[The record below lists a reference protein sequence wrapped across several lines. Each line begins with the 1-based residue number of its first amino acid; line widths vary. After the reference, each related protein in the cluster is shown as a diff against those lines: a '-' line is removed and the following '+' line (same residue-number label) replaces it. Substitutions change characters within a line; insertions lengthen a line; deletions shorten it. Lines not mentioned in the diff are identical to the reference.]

1 MLIGHGGSVT
11 VRLHSWGKARWHSW
25 WSIIRIVPQAGRA
38 VAVAAVLNLVI
49 GLLPLGFV
57 VATSVAIGRVP
68 ALGYSTQDAW
78 GPVLAAMI
86 LAIVVLLLQSAL
98 SPFQAAFTELISRR
112 VDGFCARRLMRC
124 TLVEAPVAQ
133 LERAAVL
140 DKLSDARR
148 GLVEYFTTPGAAAA
162 GLVTLIARYAQLLG
176 AVVIVGIVLGPLAAL
191 VIAAAALIARFG
203 NRGSLSRW
211 ALIINRLSSAR
222 RKLFYVFDTG
232 SELAAAKEIRVL
244 GTLPWWRARAEQE
257 SGAYLRP
264 LWRDRRRI
272 YLGPFVWFSLAV
284 LAGAAAVLVLLRNA
298 AEHQGLSVLDLS
310 LAIQAI
316 LIPLRFGV
324 FFPEADVQTQYGML
338 AHDSILQIERNAA
351 ADASLL
357 RSGQR
362 PAQDVPRSA
371 IRFEQVSFAYP
382 GSDRQVLDKVDLE
395 FPAGTSTAIVGLNGA
410 GKTTLVKLLARLY
423 EPTSGRISVDG
434 ADLGEF
440 DVRSWQRRLAV
451 IYQDYVRYE
460 LDAATNIGLGAPGRM
475 HDLDALERA
484 CAWAGATEVID
495 SLPQGLRT
503 VLSSRYQGG
512 TDLSGGQWQRIAL
525 ARALFATEAGA
536 SVLVLDEPTAQLD
549 VRAEV
554 AFFDRFLELTQDL
567 TTVVISHRFSTVR
580 RAERIVVLEHGRII
594 EQGSHDELLALGGR
608 YAELFELQARRFSA
622 GDEVEPEDDQDLEPE
637 DDTDPG
643 PEDDTDPGP
652 GADRIGAL
660 S

>member
-1 MLIGHGGSVT
+1 MFQM
-11 VRLHSWGKARWHSW
+11 VRVCSWGRERWDSW
-25 WSIIRIVPQAGRA
+25 WSIIRILPRAGR
-38 VAVAAVLNLVI
+38 VVTVAALVNLVI

-57 VATSVAIGRVP
+57 IATSVAIGRVP
-68 ALGYSTQDAW
+68 ALGQPDRDAW
-78 GPVLAAMI
+78 GPVLAAM
-86 LAIVVLLLQSAL
+86 LVAIGTLLLQSAL

-112 VDGFCARRLMRC
+112 VDGFCTERLMRC
-124 TLVEAPVAQ
+124 TLVDAPVAQ
-133 LERAAVL
+133 LEQAAML
-140 DKLSDARR
+140 DRLSDARR
-148 GLVEYFTTPGAAAA
+148 GLVDYFVTPGAAAA

-191 VIAAAALIARFG
+191 LIAAAALVARFG

-211 ALIINRLSSAR
+211 SVIIERLSPAR
-222 RKLFYVFDTG
+222 RKMFYVFDTG

-257 SGAYLRP
+257 SDAYLRP
-264 LWRDRRRI
+264 LWRMRRRI
-272 YLGPFVWFSLAV
+272 FLGPFIWFSLAV
-284 LAGAAAVLVLLRNA
+284 LACAAAVLVLLRDA
-298 AEHQGLSVLDLS
+298 AGHGGLSVLDVS

-338 AHDSILQIERNAA
+338 AHDSIRQIERAA
-351 ADASLL
+351 AAGASQLK
-357 RSGQR
+357 SGQR
-362 PAQDVPRSA
+362 SAKDTPRSA

-382 GSDRQVLDKVDLE
+382 GSDRQVLDLVDLE
-395 FPAGTSTAIVGLNGA
+395 FPAGSSTAIVGLNGA

-423 EPTSGRISVDG
+423 EPTGGRITVDG

-451 IYQDYVRYE
+451 IYQDYIRYE
-460 LDAATNIGLGAPGRM
+460 FDAATNVGLGAPG
-475 HDLDALERA
+475 HLGDLAALKRA
-484 CAWAGATEVID
+484 CDWAGATEVID

-525 ARALFATEAGA
+525 ARALFATGAGA

-554 AFFDRFLELTQDL
+554 AFFDRFLELTQGL

-580 RAERIVVLEHGRII
+580 RAQRIVVLEHGRIT
-594 EQGSHDELLALGGR
+594 EQGSHEELLALGGR
-608 YAELFELQARRFSA
+608 YAGLFELQARRF
-622 GDEVEPEDDQDLEPE
+622 E
-637 DDTDPG
+637 TG
-643 PEDDTDPGP
+643 P
-652 GADRIGAL
+652 AL

>member
-1 MLIGHGGSVT
+1 MFHL
-11 VRLHSWGKARWHSW
+11 VRVWAARVRNWGEGRWRSW
-25 WSIIRIVPQAGRA
+25 WSIIRIVPQAGQA
-38 VAVAAVLNLVI
+38 VTVAALLNLVI
-49 GLLPLGFV
+49 GVLPLGFV
-57 VATSVAIGRVP
+57 VATSVAIDRVP
-68 ALGYSTQDAW
+68 ALGHSTRNAW
-78 GPVLAAMI
+78 GPVLAAMT

-112 VDGFCARRLMRC
+112 VDGFCTRRLMRC
-124 TLVEAPVAQ
+124 TLAEAPVSQ
-133 LERAAVL
+133 LERADVL

-148 GLVEYFTTPGAAAA
+148 GLVDYFVTPGAAAA
-162 GLVTLIARYAQLLG
+162 GLLTLIARYVQLLG
-176 AVVIVGIVLGPLAAL
+176 AVVIVGIVLGPLAAFL
-191 VIAAAALIARFG
+191 IAAAALVARFG

-211 ALIINRLSSAR
+211 SVIIDQLSAAR
-222 RKLFYVFDTG
+222 RRMFYIFDTG

-257 SGAYLRP
+257 SGDYLRP
-264 LWRDRRRI
+264 LWRERRRI
-272 YLGPFVWFSLAV
+272 FLGPFIWFSVAV

-298 AEHQGLSVLDLS
+298 AGHGGLSVLDLS

-338 AHDSILQIERNAA
+338 AHDSILQIERTAA
-351 ADASLL
+351 AEASLL
-357 RSGQR
+357 
-362 PAQDVPRSA
+362 PAGHRLARDVPRSA

-382 GSDRQVLDKVDLE
+382 GSDRQVLDQIDLE

-423 EPTSGRISVDG
+423 EPTGGRISVDG
-434 ADLGEF
+434 ADLSEF
-440 DVRSWQRRLAV
+440 DVRSWQRQLAV
-451 IYQDYVRYE
+451 IYQDYIRYE
-460 LDAATNIGLGAPGRM
+460 LDAATNIGLGAPEHM
-475 HDLDALERA
+475 DDLAAIERA
-484 CAWAGATEVID
+484 CEWAGATEVIE
-495 SLPQGLRT
+495 SLPAGLRT

-525 ARALFATEAGA
+525 ARALFATGAGA

-554 AFFDRFLELTQDL
+554 AFFDRFLELTQGL

-580 RAERIVVLEHGRII
+580 RAQRIVVLEHGRIA
-594 EQGSHDELLALGGR
+594 EQGTHEELLALGGR
-608 YAELFELQARRFSA
+608 YARLFELQARRFSA
-622 GDEVEPEDDQDLEPE
+622 GEETEPEDDQDPE
-637 DDTDPG
+637 LDGDVGAG
-643 PEDDTDPGP
+643 PE
-652 GADRIGAL
+652 ADQIGTL

>member
-1 MLIGHGGSVT
+1 MFHMVRHWSQTRWRSWSSV
-11 VRLHSWGKARWHSW
+11 
-25 WSIIRIVPQAGRA
+25 IRIVPQAGH
-38 VAVAAVLNLVI
+38 VVTVAAVLNLVI

-57 VATSVAIGRVP
+57 VATSVAIDRVP
-68 ALGYSTQDAW
+68 ALGHSTHDAW
-78 GPVLAAMI
+78 GPVLAAMT
-86 LAIVVLLLQSAL
+86 LAIVMLLLQSAL

-112 VDGFCARRLMRC
+112 VDGFCTRRLMQC
-124 TLVEAPVAQ
+124 TLAEAPVSQ
-133 LERAAVL
+133 LERADVL

-148 GLVEYFTTPGAAAA
+148 GLVDYFVTPGAAAA

-176 AVVIVGIVLGPLAAL
+176 AVVIVGIVLGPVAAIL
-191 VIAAAALIARFG
+191 IAAAALVARFG

-211 ALIINRLSSAR
+211 SVIVDRLSAAR
-222 RKLFYVFDTG
+222 RKMFYIFDTG

-257 SGAYLRP
+257 SADYLRP
-264 LWRDRRRI
+264 LWRERRRI
-272 YLGPFVWFSLAV
+272 YLGPFIWFSLAV

-298 AEHQGLSVLDLS
+298 AGHGGLSVLDLS

-338 AHDSILQIERNAA
+338 AHDSILDIERTAA
-351 ADASLL
+351 AEASLL
-357 RSGQR
+357 RTGPR
-362 PAQDVPRSA
+362 PARDLPQSA

-382 GSDRQVLDKVDLE
+382 GSDRQVLDKIDLE
-395 FPAGTSTAIVGLNGA
+395 LPAGTSTAIVGLNGA

-423 EPTSGRISVDG
+423 EPTGGRISLDG
-434 ADLGEF
+434 ADLSEF
-440 DVRSWQRRLAV
+440 DVRSWQRQLAV
-451 IYQDYVRYE
+451 IYQDYIRYE
-460 LDAATNIGLGAPGRM
+460 LDAATNIGLGAPEHM
-475 HDLDALERA
+475 DDLAAIERA
-484 CAWAGATEVID
+484 CEWAGATEVID
-495 SLPQGLRT
+495 GLPQGLRT

-525 ARALFATEAGA
+525 ARALFATGAGA

-554 AFFDRFLELTQDL
+554 AFFDRFLELTQGL

-580 RAERIVVLEHGRII
+580 RAQRIVVLEHGRIA
-594 EQGSHDELLALGGR
+594 EQGTHEELLALGGR
-608 YAELFELQARRFSA
+608 YAKLFELQARRFSA
-622 GDEVEPEDDQDLEPE
+622 GEEAEPADDENPALE
-637 DDTDPG
+637 DDTEAG
-643 PEDDTDPGP
+643 PE
-652 GADRIGAL
+652 ADQIGAL

>member
-1 MLIGHGGSVT
+1 MFRK
-11 VRLHSWGKARWHSW
+11 VRFWARVRGWSETRWRSWS
-25 WSIIRIVPQAGRA
+25 SIIRIVPQAGQA
-38 VAVAAVLNLVI
+38 VTVAAVLNLVI

-57 VATSVAIGRVP
+57 IATSVAIDRVP
-68 ALGYSTQDAW
+68 ALGHSTHDAW
-78 GPVLAAMI
+78 GPVLASMI
-86 LAIVVLLLQSAL
+86 LAIVVLLLQSGL

-112 VDGFCARRLMRC
+112 VDGFCTRRLMQS
-124 TLVEAPVAQ
+124 TLAEAPVSQ
-133 LERAAVL
+133 LERADVL

-148 GLVEYFTTPGAAAA
+148 GLVDYFVTPGAAAA

-176 AVVIVGIVLGPLAAL
+176 AIVIVGIVLGPLAAFL
-191 VIAAAALIARFG
+191 IAAAALVARFG

-211 ALIINRLSSAR
+211 SVIIERLSAGR
-222 RKLFYVFDTG
+222 RKMFYVFDTG

-244 GTLPWWRARAEQE
+244 GTLLWWRARAEQE
-257 SGAYLRP
+257 SDAYLRP
-264 LWRDRRRI
+264 LWRERRRI
-272 YLGPFVWFSLAV
+272 YLGPFIWFSVAV

-298 AEHQGLSVLDLS
+298 AGHDGFSVLDLS

-338 AHDSILQIERNAA
+338 AHDSILDIERTAA
-351 ADASLL
+351 AEASLL
-357 RSGQR
+357 RTGQR
-362 PAQDVPRSA
+362 SARQLPQSA

-382 GSDRQVLDKVDLE
+382 GSERQVLDKMDLE

-434 ADLGEF
+434 ADLSEF
-440 DVRSWQRRLAV
+440 DVRSWQRQLAV
-451 IYQDYVRYE
+451 IYQDYIRYE
-460 LDAATNIGLGAPGRM
+460 LDAATNIGLGAPEHM
-475 HDLDALERA
+475 HDLDAIRRA
-484 CAWAGATEVID
+484 CEWAGATEVID

-503 VLSSRYQGG
+503 VLSSRYAGG

-525 ARALFATEAGA
+525 ARALFATGAGA

-554 AFFDRFLELTQDL
+554 AFFDRFLELTQGL

-580 RAERIVVLEHGRII
+580 RAQRIVVLEHGRIA
-594 EQGSHDELLALGGR
+594 EQGTHEELLALGGR
-608 YAELFELQARRFSA
+608 YAKLFELQARRFSA
-622 GDEVEPEDDQDLEPE
+622 GEETEPEDDLDPELE
-637 DDTDPG
+637 DNTDAG
-643 PEDDTDPGP
+643 PETDQ
-652 GADRIGAL
+652 IGAL

>member
-1 MLIGHGGSVT
+1 MFHM
-11 VRLHSWGKARWHSW
+11 VRSWAGVRSWSRSRWHSW
-25 WSIIRIVPQAGRA
+25 RSIIRIVPQAGQA
-38 VAVAAVLNLVI
+38 VTVAAVLNLVI

-57 VATSVAIGRVP
+57 VATSVAIDRVP
-68 ALGYSTQDAW
+68 ALGHSTHGAW
-78 GPVLAAMI
+78 GPVLTAMI

-112 VDGFCARRLMRC
+112 VDGFCTRRLMQC
-124 TLVEAPVAQ
+124 TLAEAPVSQ
-133 LERAAVL
+133 LERADVL

-148 GLVEYFTTPGAAAA
+148 GLVDYFVTPGAAAA
-162 GLVTLIARYAQLLG
+162 GLITLLARYAQLLG
-176 AVVIVGIVLGPLAAL
+176 AVVIVGIVLGPLAAFL
-191 VIAAAALIARFG
+191 IAAAALVARFG

-211 ALIINRLSSAR
+211 SVIIERLSAAR
-222 RKLFYVFDTG
+222 RKMFYIFDTG

-257 SGAYLRP
+257 SDGYLRP
-264 LWRDRRRI
+264 LWCERRRI
-272 YLGPFVWFSLAV
+272 YLGPFIWFSLVV

-298 AEHQGLSVLDLS
+298 AGHGGFSVLDLS

-338 AHDSILQIERNAA
+338 AHDSVLDIERTAA
-351 ADASLL
+351 AEASLL
-357 RSGQR
+357 RTGQR
-362 PAQDVPRSA
+362 PARHLPRSA

-382 GSDRQVLDKVDLE
+382 GSDRQVLDKIDLE
-395 FPAGTSTAIVGLNGA
+395 FPAGASTAIVGLNGA

-423 EPTSGRISVDG
+423 EPTGGRISVDG
-434 ADLGEF
+434 ADLSEF
-440 DVRSWQRRLAV
+440 DVRSWQRQLAV
-451 IYQDYVRYE
+451 IYQDYIRYE
-460 LDAATNIGLGAPGRM
+460 LDAATNVGLGAPDHM
-475 HDLDALERA
+475 DDLDAINRA
-484 CAWAGATEVID
+484 CEWAGATEVVD

-503 VLSSRYQGG
+503 VLSSRYAGG

-525 ARALFATEAGA
+525 ARALFATGAGA

-554 AFFDRFLELTQDL
+554 AFFDRFLELTQGL

-580 RAERIVVLEHGRII
+580 RAQRIVVLEHGRIA
-594 EQGSHDELLALGGR
+594 EQGTHDELLALGGR
-608 YAELFELQARRFSA
+608 YAKLFELQARRFSA
-622 GDEVEPEDDQDLEPE
+622 GEETEPEDDPE
-637 DDTDPG
+637 LAGDTGTG
-643 PEDDTDPGP
+643 PETDQ
-652 GADRIGAL
+652 IGAL

>member
-1 MLIGHGGSVT
+1 MFHT
-11 VRLHSWGKARWHSW
+11 VRFWAGVRGWSQSRWQSWR
-25 WSIIRIVPQAGRA
+25 SIIRIVPQAGQA
-38 VAVAAVLNLVI
+38 VTVAAVLNLVI

-57 VATSVAIGRVP
+57 VATSVAIDRVP
-68 ALGYSTQDAW
+68 ALGHSTHDAW

-112 VDGFCARRLMRC
+112 VDGFCTRRLMQC
-124 TLVEAPVAQ
+124 TLAEAPVSQ
-133 LERAAVL
+133 LERADVL

-148 GLVEYFTTPGAAAA
+148 GLVDYFVTPGAAAA
-162 GLVTLIARYAQLLG
+162 GLITLIARYAQLLG
-176 AVVIVGIVLGPLAAL
+176 AVVIVGIVLGPLAAFL
-191 VIAAAALIARFG
+191 IAAAALVARFG

-211 ALIINRLSSAR
+211 SVIIERLSAVR
-222 RKLFYVFDTG
+222 RKMFYIFDTG

-257 SGAYLRP
+257 SDDYLRP
-264 LWRDRRRI
+264 LWRERRRI
-272 YLGPFVWFSLAV
+272 YLGPFIWFSLAV

-298 AEHQGLSVLDLS
+298 AGHGGFSVLDLS

-338 AHDSILQIERNAA
+338 AHDSVLDIERTAA
-351 ADASLL
+351 AEASLL
-357 RSGQR
+357 RTGQR
-362 PAQDVPRSA
+362 SAEHLPRSA

-382 GSDRQVLDKVDLE
+382 GSDRQVLDQIDLE

-423 EPTSGRISVDG
+423 EPTGGRISVDG
-434 ADLGEF
+434 ADLSEF
-440 DVRSWQRRLAV
+440 DVRSWQRQLAV
-451 IYQDYVRYE
+451 IYQDYIRYE
-460 LDAATNIGLGAPGRM
+460 LDAATNIGLGAPEHM
-475 HDLDALERA
+475 DDLEAIERA
-484 CAWAGATEVID
+484 CEWAGATEVVD

-503 VLSSRYQGG
+503 VLSSRYAGG

-525 ARALFATEAGA
+525 ARALFATGAGA

-554 AFFDRFLELTQDL
+554 AFFDRFLELTQGL

-580 RAERIVVLEHGRII
+580 RAQRIVVLEHGRIA
-594 EQGSHDELLALGGR
+594 EQGTHDELLALGGR
-608 YAELFELQARRFSA
+608 YAKLFELQARRFSA
-622 GDEVEPEDDQDLEPE
+622 GDETEPEDDAELEG
-637 DDTDPG
+637 DTAAG
-643 PEDDTDPGP
+643 PE
-652 GADRIGAL
+652 ADQIGAL

>member
-1 MLIGHGGSVT
+1 MFTI
-11 VRLHSWGKARWHSW
+11 VRRVRGWGRVRWRNW
-25 WSIIRIVPQAGRA
+25 WSIIRILPQAGRA
-38 VAVAAVLNLVI
+38 VPAAALLNLVI

-57 VATSVAIGRVP
+57 VATSVAIARVP
-68 ALGYSTQDAW
+68 ALGSSAHDAW

-112 VDGFCARRLMRC
+112 VDGFCTRRLMRC
-124 TLVEAPVAQ
+124 TLVDAPVAQ
-133 LERAAVL
+133 LEQAAVL

-148 GLVEYFTTPGAAAA
+148 GLVEYFVTPGAAAA
-162 GLVTLIARYAQLLG
+162 GLVTLTARYAQLLG
-176 AVVIVGIVLGPLAAL
+176 AVVIVGIVLGPLAAFL
-191 VIAAAALIARFG
+191 IAAAALVARFG

-211 ALIINRLSSAR
+211 SVIIDRLSSVR
-222 RKLFYVFDTG
+222 RKMFYVYDTG
-232 SELAAAKEIRVL
+232 SEPAAAKEIRLL
-244 GTLPWWRARAEQE
+244 GTLPWWRARAKQE
-257 SGAYLRP
+257 ADGYLRP

-272 YLGPFVWFSLAV
+272 YLGPFIWFSLAV

-298 AEHQGLSVLDLS
+298 AAHGGLSVLDLS

-338 AHDSILQIERNAA
+338 AHNSIRQIEAA
-351 ADASLL
+351 AAAEASQL
-357 RSGQR
+357 RCGQR
-362 PAQDVPRSA
+362 LAQDVPRSS
-371 IRFEQVSFAYP
+371 IRFERVSFAYP
-382 GSDRQVLDKVDLE
+382 GSDRQVLDEVNLE
-395 FPAGTSTAIVGLNGA
+395 LPAGTSTAIVGLNGA

-423 EPTSGRISVDG
+423 EPTGGRISVDG

-440 DVRSWQRRLAV
+440 DARSWQRRLAV
-451 IYQDYVRYE
+451 IYQDYIRYE
-460 LDAATNIGLGAPGRM
+460 FDAATNIGLGAPERM
-475 HDLDALERA
+475 GDLEALERA

-495 SLPQGLRT
+495 TLPQGLRT
-503 VLSSRYQGG
+503 VLSSRYAGG

-525 ARALFATEAGA
+525 ARALFATDAGA

-554 AFFDRFLELTQDL
+554 AFFDRFLELTQGL

-580 RAERIVVLEHGRII
+580 RAQRIVVLEHGRIT
-594 EQGSHDELLALGGR
+594 EQGTHEELLTLGGR

-622 GDEVEPEDDQDLEPE
+622 GDEEEPEEPEDDQ
-637 DDTDPG
+637 G
-643 PEDDTDPGP
+643 PED
-652 GADRIGAL
+652 RIGVL

>member
-1 MLIGHGGSVT
+1 LRLNRFSEFIVHMFNT
-11 VRLHSWGKARWHSW
+11 VRAWARTRRQSW
-25 WSIIRIVPQAGRA
+25 WSIIRIAGEAGPA
-38 VAVAAVLNLVI
+38 VTLAALLNLVI
-49 GLLPLGFV
+49 GLLPLAFV
-57 VATSVAIGRVP
+57 VATSVAIDRVP
-68 ALGYSTQDAW
+68 AIGSSAQGAW
-78 GPVLAAMI
+78 GPVLAAMTI
-86 LAIVVLLLQSAL
+86 AIAFLLLQSAL

-112 VDGFCARRLMRC
+112 VDGFCTRRLMRC
-124 TLVEAPVAQ
+124 TLAEAPVAQ
-133 LERAAVL
+133 LEQAAVL

-148 GLVEYFTTPGAAAA
+148 GLVEYFVTPGAAAA
-162 GLVTLIARYAQLLG
+162 GLITLIARYAQLLG
-176 AVVIVGIVLGPLAAL
+176 AVVIVGIVLGPLAGFL
-191 VIAAAALIARFG
+191 IAAAALVARFG

-211 ALIINRLSSAR
+211 SVIIDRLSATR
-222 RKLFYVFDTG
+222 RKMYYVFDTG

-257 SGAYLRP
+257 SDAYLRP
-264 LWRDRRRI
+264 FWRERRRI
-272 YLGPFVWFSLAV
+272 YLGPFIWFSLAV

-298 AEHQGLSVLDLS
+298 GTHGGLSVLDLS

-338 AHDSILQIERNAA
+338 AHDSIREIERSAA
-351 ADASLL
+351 AAASLV
-357 RSGQR
+357 RSGER
-362 PAQDVPRSA
+362 SAQGLPTSA

-382 GSDRQVLDKVDLE
+382 GSGRQVLDKVDLE

-423 EPTSGRISVDG
+423 EPTSGAIRVDDT
-434 ADLGEF
+434 DLDEF

-451 IYQDYVRYE
+451 IYQDYIRYE
-460 LDAATNIGLGAPGRM
+460 FDAATNIGLGAPDRM
-475 HDLDALERA
+475 HDLEAIERA
-484 CAWAGATEVID
+484 AAWAGATEVID

-503 VLSSRYQGG
+503 VLSSRYHGG

-525 ARALFATEAGA
+525 ARALFATDAGA

-554 AFFDRFLELTQDL
+554 AFFDRFLELTRGL

-580 RAERIVVLEHGRII
+580 RAQRIVVLEHGRIT
-594 EQGSHDELLALGGR
+594 EQGSHEELLALGGR

-622 GDEVEPEDDQDLEPE
+622 GDETEPEDDLDPEP
-637 DDTDPG
+637 DGDTDAG
-643 PEDDTDPGP
+643 PE
-652 GADRIGAL
+652 ADRIGA
-660 S
+660 SS

>member
-1 MLIGHGGSVT
+1 MFHM
-11 VRLHSWGKARWHSW
+11 VRFWAGVRGWSKSRWQSWR
-25 WSIIRIVPQAGRA
+25 SIIRIVPQAGQA
-38 VAVAAVLNLVI
+38 VTVAAVLNLVI

-57 VATSVAIGRVP
+57 VATSVAIDRVP
-68 ALGYSTQDAW
+68 ALGHSTHDAW

-112 VDGFCARRLMRC
+112 VDGFCTRRLMQC
-124 TLVEAPVAQ
+124 TLAEAPVSQ
-133 LERAAVL
+133 LERADVL

-148 GLVEYFTTPGAAAA
+148 GLVDYFVTPGAAAA
-162 GLVTLIARYAQLLG
+162 GLITLIARYAQLLG
-176 AVVIVGIVLGPLAAL
+176 AVVIVGIVLGPLAAFL
-191 VIAAAALIARFG
+191 IAAAALVARFG

-211 ALIINRLSSAR
+211 SVIIERLSAAR
-222 RKLFYVFDTG
+222 RKMFYIFDTG

-257 SGAYLRP
+257 SDDYLRP
-264 LWRDRRRI
+264 LWRERRRI
-272 YLGPFVWFSLAV
+272 YLGPFIWFSLAV

-298 AEHQGLSVLDLS
+298 AGHGGFSVLDLS

-338 AHDSILQIERNAA
+338 AHDSILDIERTAA
-351 ADASLL
+351 AEASLL
-357 RSGQR
+357 RTGQR
-362 PAQDVPRSA
+362 SAEHLPQSA

-382 GSDRQVLDKVDLE
+382 GSDRQVLDQIDLE

-423 EPTSGRISVDG
+423 EPTGGRISVDG
-434 ADLGEF
+434 ADLSEF
-440 DVRSWQRRLAV
+440 DVRSWQRQLAV
-451 IYQDYVRYE
+451 IYQDYIRYE
-460 LDAATNIGLGAPGRM
+460 LDAATNIGLGAPEHM
-475 HDLDALERA
+475 DDLEAIGRA
-484 CAWAGATEVID
+484 CEWAGATEVID

-503 VLSSRYQGG
+503 VLSSRYAGG

-525 ARALFATEAGA
+525 ARALFATGAGA

-554 AFFDRFLELTQDL
+554 AFFDRFLELTQGL

-580 RAERIVVLEHGRII
+580 RAQRIVVLEHGRIA
-594 EQGSHDELLALGGR
+594 EQGTHDELLALGGR
-608 YAELFELQARRFSA
+608 YAKLFELQARRFSA
-622 GDEVEPEDDQDLEPE
+622 GDETEPADDSEP
-637 DDTDPG
+637 DGDTDAG
-643 PEDDTDPGP
+643 PE
-652 GADRIGAL
+652 ADQIGAL